1 MKYKEIYTLTRPDTT
16 VPFYPEGSIHAP
28 AAGDDFTDTV
38 AYRHFIETYVD
49 TGKCDLTSP
58 SLSEDGLTLTYTT
71 VYTTVE
77 TITELKSDPIYAD
90 SGDIDDPYHNE
101 HNIVGSSDILPMTE

>member
-1 MKYKEIYTLTRPDTT
+1 MKYKEIYTLTRPDAT
-16 VPFYPEGSIHAP
+16 VSFFPEGSIHAP

-90 SGDIDDPYHNE
+90 SDQVDLPYHAA
-101 HNIVGSSDILPMTE
+101 HNITSSQDLTTI